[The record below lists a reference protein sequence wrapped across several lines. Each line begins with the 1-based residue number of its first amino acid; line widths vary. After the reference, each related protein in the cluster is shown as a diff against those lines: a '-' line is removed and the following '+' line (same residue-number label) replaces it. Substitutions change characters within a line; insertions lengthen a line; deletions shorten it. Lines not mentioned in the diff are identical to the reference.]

1 MAIRRN
7 LQWFVVFWAI
17 LVANP
22 GLAHAQATQTAPS
35 VSVVESRPV
44 RLDAASHSGQGLL
57 RVRSTTSDRI
67 LLTLGPLVDLA
78 TKEVLPATVI
88 FAEATSKGP
97 DFDPTPN
104 QIHDV
109 TVTVSKVF
117 FEGEAQAPIL
127 NRGQKIGDLQIT
139 RAPFAVSLVSDQPIE
154 MRHGDRSA
162 IGIRNDSRDVYQLS
176 WMIQIGAEKHCGLKE
191 IGDTDN
197 KETVARNCDDVNDWA
212 KVTVQPK
219 ERSVIDVS
227 PPAEWFGSPGPSPLK
242 WLGRFRRRVEDGSLW
257 LALPNDVPK
266 KTLPIKANLSGSL
279 YAELI
284 WIVLLLAL
292 GATMSLLVRYWV
304 PNMQRKRDL
313 KDQTRRIRNK
323 IDGISGEIDS
333 TLRAL
338 VLVQLN
344 LLDAVRKSIAT
355 IFPDYATVANVCAQA
370 ATLLERRVEM
380 IEQIDSTYEQAATT
394 WEQSPP
400 PSLVDE
406 VERLLRSAAEVLRK
420 PQPTEADF
428 INAQKFIDQARAI
441 NANMGTDDEDFGKKL
456 ATRLEAMREELQTLK
471 ATDTY
476 ASFKQKLP
484 GAFRLVEP
492 PPPGP
497 APDGQGGE
505 AQPANNGVSRLS
517 VVPNEQRSL
526 VDYDLCA
533 LRVVR
538 DFIWLNEGSADPEFR
553 EELKKL
559 EPLLVRHLSH
569 KSWNEVRRAGLL
581 LKEFREN
588 SSEEKV
594 RNAIAEGKD
603 QMFVEYE
610 PKGSHVD
617 NGVVT
622 IYARQL
628 VQFRAHFRQSEL
640 NWSAA
645 RENFSCVW
653 DFGDGHRDE
662 RGWVAS
668 HFFPDVRVS
677 RRARFWQA
685 IKGWF
690 SKSGS
695 KEESRRWQRYKVR
708 VEFVDKNGAPVS
720 STVQPLE
727 IEVTRDPSDD
737 RRTRSVAELI
747 GLAVSIAVPFLALI
761 SGARDQLAQNPA
773 GAAMTVFLLGYSSE
787 SIISVFKQRASPTT

>member
-1 MAIRRN
+1 MGAATSTR
-7 LQWFVVFWAI
+7 Q
-17 LVANP
+17 P
-22 GLAHAQATQTAPS
+22 HAQGVTAVP
-35 VSVVESRPV
+35 
-44 RLDAASHSGQGLL
+44 
-57 RVRSTTSDRI
+57 
-67 LLTLGPLVDLA
+67 
-78 TKEVLPATVI
+78 
-88 FAEATSKGP
+88 
-97 DFDPTPN
+97 
-104 QIHDV
+104 
-109 TVTVSKVF
+109 
-117 FEGEAQAPIL
+117 
-127 NRGQKIGDLQIT
+127 
-139 RAPFAVSLVSDQPIE
+139 
-154 MRHGDRSA
+154 
-162 IGIRNDSRDVYQLS
+162 
-176 WMIQIGAEKHCGLKE
+176 
-191 IGDTDN
+191 
-197 KETVARNCDDVNDWA
+197 
-212 KVTVQPK
+212 
-219 ERSVIDVS
+219 
-227 PPAEWFGSPGPSPLK
+227 PPAGWFASPGPAFLSR
-242 WLGRFRRRVEDGSLW
+242 LGTFRTRVEDASLW

-370 ATLLERRVEM
+370 AALLERRVEM

-471 ATDTY
+471 ATETY
-476 ASFKQKLP
+476 ANFKQKLP

-497 APDGQGGE
+497 APDGQSAE
-505 AQPANNGVSRLS
+505 APPANNGASRLS

-538 DFIWLNEGSADPEFR
+538 DFIWLNEGSADPDFR
-553 EELKKL
+553 EALKKL

-588 SSEEKV
+588 SSEEQV
-594 RNAIAEGKD
+594 RNAIAAGKD

-653 DFGDGHRDE
+653 DFGDGHKDE

-668 HFFPDVRVS
+668 HFFPDVRIS

-695 KEESRRWQRYKVR
+695 KEESRRWQRYEVR
-708 VEFVDKNGAPVS
+708 VEFVDKNGAPVA